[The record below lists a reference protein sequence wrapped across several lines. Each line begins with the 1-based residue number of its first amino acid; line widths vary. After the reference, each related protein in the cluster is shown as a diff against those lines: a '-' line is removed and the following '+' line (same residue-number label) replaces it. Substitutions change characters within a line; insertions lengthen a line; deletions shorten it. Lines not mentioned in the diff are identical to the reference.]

1 MGKIGK
7 LAATHCRIALIIL
20 FQSAS
25 GLEAEP
31 GGKSVDI
38 AKVVAGAAEVTVTVS
53 DPVYKRPKPYAGYR
67 LADLLRKAWPDV
79 DRWAAEGAL
88 LIFRCADGYSPS
100 MELSRALSGEGV
112 VATRALDRPASDPWE
127 PFPHGKETITPAPF
141 YLVWGGV
148 GARDANYPWPYQLLS
163 FAVKSFDRRY
173 GAAAPARNASAE
185 ARTGFRLFVQN
196 CASCHSVNLVGGE
209 LGPENLT
216 CLATSPSTGR
226 QSIWQELSWHP
237 KHTVR
242 AQGCRAL
249 RISPTPSVRQYLP
262 ISRRCGIKKSAPWAS
277 AEIRGESTDGDDDVA
292 AGGDLEAA
300 AGADHEG
307 ELALL
312 DDGRAVEGGPGH
324 ERVAVVDGG
333 GAELAELGE
342 VDGARAL
349 DRVGP
354 RR

>member
-148 GARDANYPWPYQLLS
+148 GARDAETTRGPINCY
-163 FAVKSFDRRY
+163 
-173 GAAAPARNASAE
+173 
-185 ARTGFRLFVQN
+185 RL
-196 CASCHSVNLVGGE
+196 
-209 LGPENLT
+209 
-216 CLATSPSTGR
+216 R
-226 QSIWQELSWHP
+226 
-237 KHTVR
+237 
-242 AQGCRAL
+242 
-249 RISPTPSVRQYLP
+249 
-262 ISRRCGIKKSAPWAS
+262 
-277 AEIRGESTDGDDDVA
+277 
-292 AGGDLEAA
+292 
-300 AGADHEG
+300 
-307 ELALL
+307 
-312 DDGRAVEGGPGH
+312 
-324 ERVAVVDGG
+324 
-333 GAELAELGE
+333 
-342 VDGARAL
+342 
-349 DRVGP
+349 
-354 RR
+354 